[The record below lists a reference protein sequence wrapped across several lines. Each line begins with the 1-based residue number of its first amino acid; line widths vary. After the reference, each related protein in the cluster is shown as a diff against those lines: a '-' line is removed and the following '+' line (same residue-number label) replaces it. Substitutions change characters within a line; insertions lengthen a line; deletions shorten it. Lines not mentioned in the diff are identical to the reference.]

1 MDLKDK
7 VVLITGSSRGIG
19 AETAILAS
27 NEGAKIIVNFRQNEK
42 EARRIVDEIKKHGGE
57 AIAIKAAVAKLAEV
71 KNMVKKIAQ
80 YWGSVDILANN
91 AGVLNAGHILNL
103 NYEEIDETLN
113 VNIRGVIYVTKEVVP
128 HMIKNSDGVII
139 NISSRSGKR
148 GHADHSVYSA
158 TKFGV
163 IGFTQALAQDLAGNN
178 IRVYAV
184 CPGTVAT
191 DMTGYRGIPVS
202 RVAKRIVDCAKENLG
217 LASGQDSEIYS

>member
-57 AIAIKAAVAKLAEV
+57 AIAIKADVAKLAEV

-80 YWGSVDILANN
+80 YWGRIDILVNN
-91 AGVLNAGHILNL
+91 SGVLNAGHILNL

-139 NISSRSGKR
+139 NISS
-148 GHADHSVYSA
+148 
-158 TKFGV
+158 
-163 IGFTQALAQDLAGNN
+163 L
-178 IRVYAV
+178 
-184 CPGTVAT
+184 
-191 DMTGYRGIPVS
+191 
-202 RVAKRIVDCAKENLG
+202 
-217 LASGQDSEIYS
+217 